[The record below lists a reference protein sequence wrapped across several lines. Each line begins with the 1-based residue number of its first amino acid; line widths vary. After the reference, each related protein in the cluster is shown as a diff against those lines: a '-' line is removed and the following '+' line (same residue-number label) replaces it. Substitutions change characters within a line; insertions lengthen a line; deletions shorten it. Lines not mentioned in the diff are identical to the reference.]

1 MNMTHTGTENRIGA
15 LLMHWL
21 WSNGNNMEICIATNS
36 IQVFI
41 ISNIFEKYSAQLN
54 RLTRHEWLIHNSH
67 EKITLVQLPV
77 IIFISR
83 MSRVIFL
90 RLRVMCS
97 FHKNTIGPYAA
108 PPNMEGYEPPVA
120 GDQKKNYPTQSTPI
134 MPPGGG
140 GYASAGYP
148 SAGYPP
154 PGYPPATGFAPAPA
168 FQHVA
173 EDEPIVKGLD
183 FNTETI
189 RKGFIRKVYS
199 ILSVMWFASLSRANR
214 GSC

>member
-1 MNMTHTGTENRIGA
+1 M
-15 LLMHWL
+15 
-21 WSNGNNMEICIATNS
+21 
-36 IQVFI
+36 Q
-41 ISNIFEKYSAQLN
+41 
-54 RLTRHEWLIHNSH
+54 
-67 EKITLVQLPV
+67 
-77 IIFISR
+77 
-83 MSRVIFL
+83 
-90 RLRVMCS
+90 
-97 FHKNTIGPYAA
+97 
-108 PPNMEGYEPPVA
+108 GYEPPVA

-154 PGYPPATGFAPAPA
+154 AGYPPATGFAPAPA
-168 FQHVA
+168 FQHVAAA

-199 ILSVMWFASLSRANR
+199 ILSVM
-214 GSC
+214 